1 MGQNLNP
8 SLCSRKRS
16 AHTRVT
22 DTGSSSDGPGF
33 QGLETGSRVSP
44 APPGCGGL
52 FPSGK
57 FLFLRRAWAE
67 WPERPG
73 QRRYRLP
80 TPVFLG
86 FPCGSAGKESTC
98 NEGDL
103 GLIPGLR
110 ISPERRHGKPLQ
122 YSCLEDP
129 RGQRSLVD
137 YSPWNSPGQNTGV
150 GCHASIQGIFPTQGS
165 IPGLPYCQRIL
176 YQLSHK
182 RSPKILE
189 WVAYPFSRESS

>member
-16 AHTRVT
+16 AHTRGT

-73 QRRYRLP
+73 QRRGWVGGGGASKSLGARSLGVGAGSAPWTTEGTPLILGLQAPLP
-80 TPVFLG
+80 HRGGPRAKRSAQGHREGLPGGQVALESWFLESG
-86 FPCGSAGKESTC
+86 RSRTFSAAHPCGGATASAG
-98 NEGDL
+98 
-103 GLIPGLR
+103 
-110 ISPERRHGKPLQ
+110 
-122 YSCLEDP
+122 LEVLHPPPICFVTLDKSFYFWTSVSM
-129 RGQRSLVD
+129 SL
-137 YSPWNSPGQNTGV
+137 N
-150 GCHASIQGIFPTQGS
+150 
-165 IPGLPYCQRIL
+165 
-176 YQLSHK
+176 
-182 RSPKILE
+182 
-189 WVAYPFSRESS
+189 